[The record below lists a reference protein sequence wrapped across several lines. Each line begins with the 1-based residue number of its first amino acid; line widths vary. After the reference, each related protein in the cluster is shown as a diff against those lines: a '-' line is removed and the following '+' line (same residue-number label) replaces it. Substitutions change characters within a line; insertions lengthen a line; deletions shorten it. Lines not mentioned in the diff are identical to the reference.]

1 MLVLSRKANEA
12 IVLPEL
18 GIRILVVEI
27 RAGSVK
33 IGIEADRRHTILREE
48 LSTQPAATPEDADGV
63 SHVDITAESASSV
76 S

>member
-33 IGIEADRRHTILREE
+33 IGIEAERRHTIIREE
-48 LSTQPAATPEDADGV
+48 LLKKPATTPEEVDAV
-63 SHVDITAESASSV
+63 AYVDITAESTSSV

>member
-48 LSTQPAATPEDADGV
+48 LSTKPAAAPEDAAV
-63 SHVDITAESASSV
+63 AHVDITAESASSV